1 MVRDGWRLAL
11 GTLTAVPGPAP
22 SRVDGRVAARAALL
36 APLAAAPL
44 GLAAGAVAWLGVA
57 LGLAPLAVAVL
68 VVATVVAGSRALHV
82 DGLADTADG
91 LTASYDPERSRAVMR
106 TGDTGPAGATAIVLV
121 LGVQVGAV
129 LALLALPRGPVVV
142 GALVALS
149 RVGHSLACRR
159 GVPSTSDG
167 LGAAYAGSLA
177 LPAVLALWVA
187 ATGTAAGVLTWAGV
201 DGWRAPAGF
210 GAAALAVL
218 LLVRRAGARLG
229 GVNGDVFGAA
239 IEVTL
244 ACLLVAAT

>member
-1 MVRDGWRLAL
+1 MRDGWRLAL

-22 SRVDGRVAARAALL
+22 SYVDGRVAARAALL

-44 GLAAGAVAWLGVA
+44 GLAAGLVAWLGVT

-121 LGVQVGAV
+121 LGIQAGAV
-129 LALLALPRGPVVV
+129 VALLDLPRGPVVIGV
-142 GALVALS
+142 LVALA
-149 RVGHSLACRR
+149 RVGHSPACRR
-159 GVPSTSDG
+159 GVPSISSG
-167 LGAAYAGSLA
+167 LGAAYAHSLT
-177 LPAVLALWVA
+177 LPAVVALWAAAA
-187 ATGTAAGVLTWAGV
+187 ATAGAVLEWAGIP
-201 DGWRAPAGF
+201 WWHAPAGF
-210 GAAALAVL
+210 AVAALAVL

-239 IEVTL
+239 IEITL